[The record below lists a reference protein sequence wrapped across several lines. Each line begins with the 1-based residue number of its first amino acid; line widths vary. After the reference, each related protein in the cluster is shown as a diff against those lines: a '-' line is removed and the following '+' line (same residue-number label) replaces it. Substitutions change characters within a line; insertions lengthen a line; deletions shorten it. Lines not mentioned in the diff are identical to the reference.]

1 MKKILAIDDDEK
13 MLRCLERVLKSRGYA
28 IVSTDSPEEAIQI
41 LREDA
46 TFDLVLL
53 DVKMPRKNGFE
64 FYRELRGFRNPP
76 VLFVTAYPRSFN
88 ASSDDIADL
97 WTRQFSDGNTDV
109 IYKPFELAALYEK
122 VEGLIGQAGDEK
134 EQA

>member
-1 MKKILAIDDDEK
+1 MKKILAIDDDIK
-13 MLRCLERVLKSRGYA
+13 MLRCLERALKSHGYEIA
-28 IVSTDSPEEAIQI
+28 STQRPEEALRI

-53 DVKMPRKNGFE
+53 DIKMPKKNGFE
-64 FYRELRGFRNPP
+64 FYREMRGFRNPP

-88 ASSDDIADL
+88 AGSDDVADL

-109 IYKPFELAALYEK
+109 IYKPLELTTLYEK
-122 VEGLIGQAGDEK
+122 VEGLIGRAGDEK
-134 EQA
+134 EKA